1 MADSSPQSTLLKS
14 IGAFGGVYTTGVS
27 LNTGDY
33 MAIKALGSDVTVLG
47 ETVGNINDISGAI
60 IPQGDLILGE
70 FSVVNC
76 SGDAVIYKS

>member
-1 MADSSPQSTLLKS
+1 MSDSSPQITLLKS
-14 IGAFGGVYTTGVS
+14 IGALGGAYVNGTTLV
-27 LNTGDY
+27 TGNY

-47 ETVGNINDISGAI
+47 ATVGNIDGISGAI

>member
-1 MADSSPQSTLLKS
+1 
-14 IGAFGGVYTTGVS
+14 
-27 LNTGDY
+27 

-47 ETVGNINDISGAI
+47 ATVGNIDGISGAI